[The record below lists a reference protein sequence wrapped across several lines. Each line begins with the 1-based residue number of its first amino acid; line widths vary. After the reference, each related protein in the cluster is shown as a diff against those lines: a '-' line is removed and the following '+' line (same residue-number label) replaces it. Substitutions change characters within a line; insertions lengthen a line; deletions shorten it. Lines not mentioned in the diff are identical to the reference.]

1 MLTALRGVYE
11 NGTVH
16 LMESAPPSSVPVDVV
31 VVFLETNAPYNSVE
45 VKMAAAD
52 SAQIIPRNEHMARLR
67 ESWQRAQALAVGMTG
82 LPLSEEVLAD
92 RQEDH

>member
-1 MLTALRGVYE
+1 
-11 NGTVH
+11 
-16 LMESAPPSSVPVDVV
+16 
-31 VVFLETNAPYNSVE
+31 
-45 VKMAAAD
+45 
-52 SAQIIPRNEHMARLR
+52 MARLR